1 MSSKTEETKEKKPFK
16 VILFIVLLGVVALTG
31 WGVFEYG
38 ANAAEGHGAE
48 GGQGAPQAMPV
59 PVTIVKKDEVQIW
72 KEFSGRLS
80 AVNSAEIR
88 PQVSGTI
95 TEVKFEDGQNVKKDD
110 VLLVIDPRPFEA
122 AVKKAEADY
131 NAAKNRSNLAWT
143 DLKRAKDLIKKDA
156 ISQRIL
162 DERSNTFMLEK
173 AAIEAAE
180 AAVEQAKI
188 NLDYTTVKA
197 PFDGQVSQV
206 EVTEGNLV
214 QAGPNAPVLTTL
226 ISNDEIYADFE
237 VDEQTY
243 IQFIRGQSGD
253 DQKIPVRMSLSA
265 DDKVYEGHIHSFDN
279 RIDAASGTIR
289 ARALF
294 ENEDGSL
301 LPGMY
306 AAVRI
311 GSPAKQEKV
320 LISDRAIGTNQDR
333 KFVYVIG
340 DDGMSAYREVTLG
353 ENLRGKTE
361 VLEGL
366 EEGEVVISDGIIR
379 IRPGMPVTPQEQS
392 SASENQMPKSENE

>member
-1 MSSKTEETKEKKPFK
+1 MSAKTQETQKKKPVK
-16 VILFIVLLGVVALTG
+16 VLLLIILLGVVAVAG

-38 ANAAEGHGAE
+38 ANAAEGHGDE

-59 PVTIVKKDEVQIW
+59 PVEIVKKDEVQIW

-80 AVNSAEIR
+80 AVNSAQIR

-95 TEVKFEDGQNVKKDD
+95 TEIKFEDGQDVKKDD

-122 AVKKAEADY
+122 ALKKAQADY

-162 DERSNTFMLEK
+162 DERSNAFMLEK
-173 AAIEAAE
+173 AAIEAAD
-180 AAVEQAKI
+180 AAVEQAQI

-197 PFDGQVSQV
+197 PFDGKLSQV

-226 ISNDEIYADFE
+226 ISNEDIYADFE

-253 DQKIPVRMSLSA
+253 QKKIPVQMSLSA

-279 RIDAASGTIR
+279 RIDSASGTIR

-294 ENEDGSL
+294 ENKDGSL

-311 GSPAKQEKV
+311 GSATKQEKV
-320 LISDRAIGTNQDR
+320 LISDRAIGTNQNR

-340 DDGMSAYREVTLG
+340 DDGMSVYREVTLG
-353 ENLRGKTE
+353 ANLQGKTE

-366 EEGEVVISDGIIR
+366 KEGDVVIADGIIR

-392 SASENQMPKSENE
+392 QPEAANTPASE